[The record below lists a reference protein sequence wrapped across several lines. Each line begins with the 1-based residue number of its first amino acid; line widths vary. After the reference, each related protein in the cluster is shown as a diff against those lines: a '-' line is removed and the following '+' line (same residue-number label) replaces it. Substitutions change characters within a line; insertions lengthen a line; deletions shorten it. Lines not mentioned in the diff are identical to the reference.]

1 MSKLVSKFN
10 LHGGGVQGTAV
21 TPHRANIHPRKAA
34 GQKLLH
40 QISLRG
46 NEIECLP
53 DDAPVLRFLNL
64 DAIVV
69 PPSWHSLE
77 RRCIEAEQGRRK
89 EFKKA
94 LSPRLYTVP
103 FIVSTAVCQCSITGT
118 VSGRRFLNKAV
129 NRFLADLFSALPKAV
144 ETVKLPETA
153 LSRYD
158 LHHAHLFCDQTHG
171 LGLLFHSKEYI
182 VSGNG
187 EVDVGNLGNCQI
199 GTPLEFESEAMAW
212 RNIIWYVSEINFCIS
227 ILTLNPNFSITWF
240 ISLPRR
246 RLGAGQAASINVG
259 HQSPLNMD
267 LLMDGLHEVCTI
279 LEDDLGETLADIYYI
294 EELGKHGG
302 RARQHRLFVNPK

>member
-1 MSKLVSKFN
+1 MWDSKKARPRTRAALMSVLVSKFH
-10 LHGGGVQGTAV
+10 LHGGGVQCTTL
-21 TPHRANIHPRKAA
+21 TPRRADIHPRKAA

-46 NEIECLP
+46 KEIEYSSDNP
-53 DDAPVLRFLNL
+53 PVLRFLNL

-77 RRCIEAEQGRRK
+77 RRCIQAEQRK
-89 EFKKA
+89 RAEFKKA

-103 FIVSTAVCQCSITGT
+103 SIVSTAACQCSITGT
-118 VSGRRFLNKAV
+118 VLGRRFLNKAV
-129 NRFLADLFSALPKAV
+129 NRFLASIFLALPKAV
-144 ETVKLPETA
+144 ETVNLPETA

-199 GTPLEFESEAMAW
+199 GTPLNFKSEAMAW
-212 RNIIWYVSEINFCIS
+212 RNIIWYVSGVCFLNFF
-227 ILTLNPNFSITWF
+227 NFES
-240 ISLPRR
+240 
-246 RLGAGQAASINVG
+246 
-259 HQSPLNMD
+259 
-267 LLMDGLHEVCTI
+267 
-279 LEDDLGETLADIYYI
+279 
-294 EELGKHGG
+294 
-302 RARQHRLFVNPK
+302 